1 MTFIHPITQKN
12 IPDSIVGIIAPMFTP
27 VDSEKRIDH
36 QKLRAYTKWLVN
48 DPNIT
53 SLFWRSGVGRMFTFS
68 VQEVKDGLDVI
79 LEAADGKKPVF
90 CGTAGEFNGDFSTKA
105 DPQCYLDQSIELSLY
120 AQKSGAEGSVLVM
133 PAALP
138 VKPGSSAEE
147 TSFEYFKSVHDKT
160 DGPILIYN
168 PQNMAD
174 DFHATPSLISKVS
187 ALPRIIGMK
196 LSTTDMY
203 LMSNLVD
210 AAGQNDFAM
219 IAGSE
224 CTYYQALATG
234 AAGIVGQ
241 GCSIYP
247 NILRHILDSFVSGD
261 WASAFQAQLDVNRAL
276 DGFQGL
282 AADTSGFA
290 YLKKAGMDA
299 SPYCRDGSAP
309 LSQDTVDQ
317 IYNAI
322 KPYCDKY

>member
-1 MTFIHPITQKN
+1 MSFIHPITQKN
-12 IPDSIVGIIAPMFTP
+12 IPDSLVGIIAPMFTP
-27 VDSEKRIDH
+27 VDSEKRIDQH
-36 QKLRAYTKWLVN
+36 KLREYTKWLVN

-53 SLFWRSGVGRMFTFS
+53 ALFWRSGVGRMFTFS
-68 VQEVKDGLDVI
+68 TKEVKDGLDVI

-90 CGTAGEFNGDFSTKA
+90 CGTAGEYNGDFSTKA

-120 AQKSGAEGSVLVM
+120 AQKSGAEGVVLVM

-138 VKPGSSAEE
+138 VDSGSTPDE
-147 TSFEYFKSVHDKT
+147 TSFEYFKSVHDQT
-160 DGPILIYN
+160 DGPILVYN

-174 DFHATPSLISKVS
+174 GFHATPSLISKVS
-187 ALPRIIGMK
+187 ALPRVIGMK

-203 LMSNLVD
+203 KMSKLID

-234 AAGIVGQ
+234 ASGIVGQ

-247 NILRHILDSFVSGD
+247 NILRKILDSFVAGD
-261 WASAFQAQLDVNRAL
+261 WASALQAQVDVNRAL
-276 DGFQGL
+276 DGFQDI
-282 AADTSGFA
+282 AADMSGFA
-290 YLKKAGMDA
+290 YLKKAGMET
-299 SPYCRDGSAP
+299 SPYCRDGSKP
-309 LSQDTVDQ
+309 LPQDTVDQ